1 MIVPNDENRVVRGS
15 DDIGY
20 GISVAILIR
29 LLLNCE
35 LHVLSDD
42 ESILYSKVCMIGLT
56 QARSSPQPHITKVP
70 AAT

>member
-1 MIVPNDENRVVRGS
+1 MISAN
-15 DDIGY
+15 
-20 GISVAILIR
+20 GISVAILMR